1 VSGMQERQI
10 RVIPGRNSPV
20 FSQCG
25 LKRACAYV
33 RVSTGHDAQM
43 HSLQNQTEYYERKI
57 RGNPRYAFLGIY
69 SDAGISGS
77 REDRPG
83 FLAMMEAARAGLV
96 DVILT
101 KSVSRFARNTEL
113 LLRSVRELRTLGVGV
128 IFEEQRID
136 TLSAEGELLLT
147 ILASIAEE
155 ERRSVSKN
163 IQWSIRTGY
172 KKGKPSNAIQR
183 LYGFRKGK
191 DGRIETDP
199 EQAVVIR
206 RIYRLYLA
214 GETPNYIASVLNE
227 EEVPRDIGQPWS
239 GQYLRRILRN
249 ERYTG
254 DCLLQ
259 KSFVADTGRQVR
271 NKGQMD
277 KYYVSDHHPAII
289 SREDWEE
296 AQRMRKSRT
305 TKRYPLTS
313 LLKCARCGAS
323 LIRVTAEKRWVS
335 WVCATYLR
343 RGKAA
348 CAGTRL
354 PDHIAQAFH
363 ERNPITEPMT
373 VQEADD
379 ARSAKKRTTEHYRFT
394 ALSENTRP

>member
-1 VSGMQERQI
+1 MQERQI
-10 RVIPGRNSPV
+10 RVIPGRNSPE
-20 FSQCG
+20 FRQHDQ
-25 LKRACAYV
+25 KRACAYV
-33 RVSTGHDAQM
+33 RVSTGHSAQM

-57 RGNPRYAFLGIY
+57 RGNPRYAFRGIY

-101 KSVSRFARNTEL
+101 KSISRFARNTEL

-128 IFEEQRID
+128 MFEEQRID

-183 LYGFRKGK
+183 LYGFRKGA
-191 DGRIETDP
+191 DGRIEIDP
-199 EQAVVIR
+199 AQVEVIR
-206 RIYRLYLA
+206 RIYGLYLA

-296 AQRMRKSRT
+296 AQRLMEARM

-313 LLKCARCGAS
+313 LLKCSRCGAS
-323 LIRVTAEKRWVS
+323 LIRVVAERKWVT

-379 ARSAKKRTTEHYRFT
+379 ARRAKKRTPEHYRFT
-394 ALSENTRP
+394 ALSQSTRP